1 MTEDSSSV
9 SQALH
14 DHDRRLSAIDR
25 ELASLTTSVRE
36 LAEVSKAQSESSGK
50 IERQLTDLAATIR
63 TTPKTDM
70 GRLISLAASAGAVVA
85 MLVAG
90 ITYIVTGSQQPL
102 IGRIQADQQLLQYR
116 LEQLEKVRP
125 APSLYRSGYHA
136 AI

>member
-1 MTEDSSSV
+1 MADESTNV
-9 SQALH
+9 SRALH

-102 IGRIQADQQLLQYR
+102 IGRIQADQQLLTYR
-116 LEQLEKVRP
+116 LEQVERRLS
-125 APSLYRSGYHA
+125 APGMSRSYNG
-136 AI
+136 I

>member
-1 MTEDSSSV
+1 MAEDIS
-9 SQALH
+9 LH
-14 DHDRRLSAIDR
+14 DFESRLAATDR
-25 ELASLTTSVRE
+25 EVASLTAGVRE
-36 LAEVSKAQSESSGK
+36 LAQVVKAQQAVTNDIST
-50 IERQLTDLAATIR
+50 RLTEIATSIKTQPR
-63 TTPKTDM
+63 TDM

-116 LEQLEKVRP
+116 LEQLEKIRP

>member
-1 MTEDSSSV
+1 MTGDIATV
-9 SQALH
+9 SRVVH
-14 DHDRRLSAIDR
+14 DHDLRLSAIDR
-25 ELASLTTSVRE
+25 ELASLATSVRE
-36 LAEVSKAQSESSGK
+36 LAEVSKAQSESAGK
-50 IERQLTDLAATIR
+50 VERQLAEIATTIR